1 MTVSINFMPAVFIL
15 SDVDLILSPKAADYA
30 FF

>member
-1 MTVSINFMPAVFIL
+1 MTVSINFMPAVFSL
-15 SDVDLILSPKAADYA
+15 SDAALILSPKAADYT